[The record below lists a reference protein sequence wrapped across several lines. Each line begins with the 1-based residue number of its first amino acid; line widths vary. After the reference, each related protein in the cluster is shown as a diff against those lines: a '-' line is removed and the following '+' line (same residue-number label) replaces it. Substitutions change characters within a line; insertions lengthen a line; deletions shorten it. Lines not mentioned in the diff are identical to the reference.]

1 MRIDILTLFP
11 EMIEGV
17 FNSSILKRAIEAG
30 YLEINIHDF
39 RLFSKDKNHKV
50 DDYTY
55 GGGAGMLIRVD
66 PVCDCLKSIPG
77 YKEAHKLITTPT
89 GKVFNQD
96 MAKLFSSKEHIIII
110 CGHYEG
116 IDDRILNYIDEEV
129 SIGDYVLTGGE
140 LAACIIVDATSR
152 LIEGVLGNNESS
164 QTETFDD
171 NLLEYPQYTR
181 PVEYDGYKVPDVLIS
196 GHHENI
202 RKFRR
207 YESLKKTYL
216 KRPELIEKASLTKED
231 LKMLEEIKSKNLL
244 DCKWFETK
252 II

>member
-1 MRIDILTLFP
+1 MRIDVLTLFP
-11 EMIEGV
+11 EMVEKV
-17 FNSSILKRAIEAG
+17 FSQSILKRAIDAG
-30 YLEINIHDF
+30 YLETHVHDF

-66 PVCDCLKSIPG
+66 PVCDCLKSIPN
-77 YKEAHKLITTPT
+77 YQAAHKIITTPA
-89 GKVFNQD
+89 GKMFNQD
-96 MAKLFSSKEHIIII
+96 MAVDFSKKEHLIII

-116 IDDRILNYIDEEV
+116 IDDRILNYVDEEV
-129 SIGDYVLTGGE
+129 SIGNYVLTGGE

-152 LIEGVLGNNESS
+152 LIDGVLGNAESS

-202 RKFRR
+202 RKYRR
-207 YESLKKTYL
+207 YESLKRTYL
-216 KRPELIEKASLTKED
+216 NRPELLDNASLTLED
-231 LKMLEEIKSKNLL
+231 KKMLKEIEEEIK
-244 DCKWFETK
+244 
-252 II
+252 

>member
-164 QTETFDD
+164 QTESFDD

-231 LKMLEEIKSKNLL
+231 LKMLEEIKSKNLS
-244 DCKWFETK
+244 
-252 II
+252 

>member
-17 FNSSILKRAIEAG
+17 FNQSILKRAIEANL
-30 YLEINIHDF
+30 LEIHIHDF

-66 PVCDCLKSIPG
+66 PVCDCLKSIDG
-77 YKEAHKLITTPT
+77 YQNALKLITTPT
-89 GKVFNQD
+89 GRVFNQKV
-96 MAKLFSSKEHIIII
+96 AVEFSKNEHIIII

-116 IDDRILNYIDEEV
+116 IDDRILNYVDEEV

-152 LIEGVLGNNESS
+152 LIQGVLGNDESS
-164 QTETFDD
+164 QTESFDD
-171 NLLEYPQYTR
+171 NLLEYPQFTR

-202 RKFRR
+202 RKYRR

-216 KRPELIEKASLTKED
+216 RRPDLLNEDSLTKED
-231 LKMLEEIKSKNLL
+231 KAMLEKIKAEKNA
-244 DCKWFETK
+244 
-252 II
+252 

>member
-1 MRIDILTLFP
+1 MRLDILTLFP
-11 EMIEGV
+11 DMIKGV
-17 FNSSILKRAIEAG
+17 FNDSILKRAIEAG

-39 RLFSKDKNHKV
+39 RSFSKDKNHKV

-66 PVCDCLKSIPG
+66 PVCDCLKSIEG
-77 YKEAHKLITTPT
+77 YQNALKLITTPT

-96 MAKLFSSKEHIIII
+96 LAMAFSKEEHIIII

-116 IDDRILNYIDEEV
+116 IDDRILNYVDMEV
-129 SIGDYVLTGGE
+129 SVGDYVLTGGE

-152 LIEGVLGNNESS
+152 LLDGVLGNSESS
-164 QTETFDD
+164 ITETFDD

-202 RKFRR
+202 RKWRR
-207 YESLKKTYL
+207 FESLKKTYL
-216 KRPELIEKASLTKED
+216 KRPDLIDEAKLSKED
-231 LKMLEEIKSKNLL
+231 LKMLEEIK
-244 DCKWFETK
+244 K
-252 II
+252 IK

>member
-116 IDDRILNYIDEEV
+116 IDDRILNYVDEEV

-181 PVEYDGYKVPDVLIS
+181 PVEYDGYKVPEVLIS

-231 LKMLEEIKSKNLL
+231 LKMLEEIKSKNFS
-244 DCKWFETK
+244 WFFK
-252 II
+252 QNNV

>member
-1 MRIDILTLFP
+1 MRFDILTLFP

-116 IDDRILNYIDEEV
+116 IDDRILNYVDEEV

-181 PVEYDGYKVPDVLIS
+181 PVEYDGYKVPEVLIS

-231 LKMLEEIKSKNLL
+231 LKMLEEIKSKN
-244 DCKWFETK
+244 FS
-252 II
+252 

>member
-77 YKEAHKLITTPT
+77 YIEAQKLITTPT

-96 MAKLFSSKEHIIII
+96 MANLYSSKEHIIII
-110 CGHYEG
+110 CGLYEG
-116 IDDRILNYIDEEV
+116 IDDRILNYVDEEV
-129 SIGDYVLTGGE
+129 SIGDYVLTCGE
-140 LAACIIVDATSR
+140 LAACIIDDATSS
-152 LIEGVLGNNESS
+152 LIEGV
-164 QTETFDD
+164 
-171 NLLEYPQYTR
+171 
-181 PVEYDGYKVPDVLIS
+181 
-196 GHHENI
+196 
-202 RKFRR
+202 
-207 YESLKKTYL
+207 
-216 KRPELIEKASLTKED
+216 
-231 LKMLEEIKSKNLL
+231 
-244 DCKWFETK
+244 
-252 II
+252 

>member
-116 IDDRILNYIDEEV
+116 IDDRILNYVDEEV

-216 KRPELIEKASLTKED
+216 KRPELLEEASLTKED
-231 LKMLEEIKSKNLL
+231 LKMLEEIKSKNLS
-244 DCKWFETK
+244 WFFK
-252 II
+252 QNNV

>member
-116 IDDRILNYIDEEV
+116 IDDRILNYVDEEV

-216 KRPELIEKASLTKED
+216 KRPEMIEKASLTKED
-231 LKMLEEIKSKNLL
+231 LKMLEEIKSKNLS
-244 DCKWFETK
+244 
-252 II
+252 

>member
-231 LKMLEEIKSKNLL
+231 LKMLEEIKSKNLS
-244 DCKWFETK
+244 
-252 II
+252 

>member
-116 IDDRILNYIDEEV
+116 IDDRILNYVDEEV

-216 KRPELIEKASLTKED
+216 KRPELLEEASLTKED
-231 LKMLEEIKSKNLL
+231 LKMLEEIKSKNLS
-244 DCKWFETK
+244 
-252 II
+252 

>member
-116 IDDRILNYIDEEV
+116 IDDRILNYVDEEV

-231 LKMLEEIKSKNLL
+231 LKMLEEIKSKNLS
-244 DCKWFETK
+244 
-252 II
+252 